1 MGMAIGGP
9 GGGHSAE
16 MNVTPLIDVL
26 LVLIIIFMI
35 IIPPS
40 KTMGLNAAI
49 PQPAQQQDSP
59 ITPVRTIIVEV
70 VKTSGDRAALK
81 INRVDTTWEE
91 LGRRLHDIYK
101 TRAERVLFVKAE
113 PELSF
118 DPVAQ
123 VIDIAHTAYPDIRV
137 GLLTTEIEAGK

>member
-1 MGMAIGGP
+1 MAIGGP

-49 PQPAQQQDSP
+49 PQPADRDSP

-70 VKTSGDRAALK
+70 VKSSGGQAVLK
-81 INRVDTTWEE
+81 INREDATWSD

-101 TRAERVLFVKAE
+101 TRAERVLFIKADR
-113 PELSF
+113 ELSF
-118 DPVAQ
+118 DAVAQ
-123 VIDIAHTAYPDIRV
+123 VIDIAHTAYPDIHV
-137 GLLTTEIEAGK
+137 GLLTDRN

>member
-9 GGGHSAE
+9 EGGHSAE

-40 KTMGLNAAI
+40 RTMGLNAAI
-49 PQPAQQQDSP
+49 PE
-59 ITPVRTIIVEV
+59 PVRHQDTPIAPDRTVVIEV
-70 VKTSGDRAALK
+70 IKTAGDNAALK
-81 INRVDTTWEE
+81 VNRADTTWSE
-91 LGRRLHDIYK
+91 LGERLHDIYK
-101 TRAERVLFVKAE
+101 TRAERVLFIKADS
-113 PELSF
+113 ELSF

-123 VIDIAHTAYPDIRV
+123 VIDIAHMAYPDIHV
-137 GLLTTEIEAGK
+137 GLLTAEIGAGK